1 MLMIKRILILSLF
14 AVCLFICPIASQAS
28 LSESSTIEQI
38 DDKNDVQ
45 ISVSRYVVHVTNAE
59 GQVMEVI
66 SLTGRHV
73 MSVRIESPVQKIEL
87 TNIPKGC
94 YIIKVG
100 KVVRK
105 IVI

>member
-1 MLMIKRILILSLF
+1 MTKRLLALTLF
-14 AVCLFICPIASQAS
+14 AACLFMQPTISQAS
-28 LSESSTIEQI
+28 LSENLGIEQI

-45 ISVSRYVVHVTNAE
+45 ISVSKSVIHINNAE

-73 MSVRIESPVQKIEL
+73 MTVRIESPAQKIEL

>member
-1 MLMIKRILILSLF
+1 MLPTK
-14 AVCLFICPIASQAS
+14 VQA
-28 LSESSTIEQI
+28 ETVEAFDVEQI
-38 DDKNDVQ
+38 EERNDVQ
-45 ISVSRYVVHVTNAE
+45 ISVSQSVVHVTNAE
-59 GQVMEVI
+59 GQVLEVI

-73 MSVRIESPVQKIEL
+73 MSVRIESPAQKIEL
-87 TNIPKGC
+87 TNISKGC

>member
-1 MLMIKRILILSLF
+1 MVKRILILSFLI
-14 AVCLFICPIASQAS
+14 VCLFILPMTTQATS
-28 LSESSTIEQI
+28 LESLDVEQVE
-38 DDKNDVQ
+38 DKSDVQ
-45 ISVSRYVVHVTNAE
+45 ISVSKSIVHIMNAE

-73 MSVRIESPVQKIEL
+73 MSVRIESPAQRIEL

-94 YIIKVG
+94 YIIKIG

>member
-1 MLMIKRILILSLF
+1 MTIQ
-14 AVCLFICPIASQAS
+14 AVP
-28 LSESSTIEQI
+28 SESFGVEQN
-38 DDKNDVQ
+38 DEKNEAQ
-45 ISVSRYVVHVTNAE
+45 ISVSKSTVHIINAE

-73 MSVRIESPVQKIEL
+73 MSVRIESPAQRIEL

>member
-1 MLMIKRILILSLF
+1 MMKRALLLTLLSACMFMLPTNI
-14 AVCLFICPIASQAS
+14 QATP
-28 LSESSTIEQI
+28 SEVFGIEQI

-45 ISVSRYVVHVTNAE
+45 IKVSKVGSVYITGAE
-59 GQVMEVI
+59 GLVMEVI

-73 MSVRIESPVQKIEL
+73 LSVRIESPAQKIEL

>member
-1 MLMIKRILILSLF
+1 MAKRLLILTLSVVGF
-14 AVCLFICPIASQAS
+14 FMYPAIAQADTA
-28 LSESSTIEQI
+28 ENFGVEQVEER
-38 DDKNDVQ
+38 NDVQ
-45 ISVSRYVVHVTNAE
+45 ISVSRSVVHVTNAE

-73 MSVRIESPVQKIEL
+73 MSVRIESPAQRIEL
-87 TNIPKGC
+87 TNISKGC

>member
-1 MLMIKRILILSLF
+1 MLPMATK
-14 AVCLFICPIASQAS
+14 ASQ
-28 LSESSTIEQI
+28 SEMFAIEQLDEKSDI
-38 DDKNDVQ
+38 E
-45 ISVSRYVVHVTNAE
+45 ISVSRQVVHVTNAE
-59 GQVMEVI
+59 GMVMEVI

-73 MSVRIESPVQKIEL
+73 MTVRIESPAQRIEL

-105 IVI
+105 ILI

>member
-1 MLMIKRILILSLF
+1 MAKQLLILT
-14 AVCLFICPIASQAS
+14 LFIIGLLMYPANVQADTNEPIDM
-28 LSESSTIEQI
+28 EQI
-38 DDKNDVQ
+38 EERNDVQ
-45 ISVSRYVVHVTNAE
+45 ISVSQAVVHVTNAE
-59 GQVMEVI
+59 GLVMEVI

-73 MSVRIESPVQKIEL
+73 MSVRIESPAQRIEL
-87 TNIPKGC
+87 TNISKGC

>member
-1 MLMIKRILILSLF
+1 MAKRILILTLF
-14 AVCLFICPIASQAS
+14 AACMFMLPMTIQAAS
-28 LSESSTIEQI
+28 SENIDVEQI
-38 DDKNDVQ
+38 DDRNDVQ
-45 ISVSRYVVHVTNAE
+45 ISVSKSTVHINNAE

-73 MSVRIESPVQKIEL
+73 LSVRIESPAQRIEL